1 MVNLFFT
8 CLLTK
13 ITLRWISMPRDF
25 FRVCDQKSHL
35 ICTSKG
41 ESKEKAQVPLPR
53 SKKKKKKQFYLYFVY
68 LAQY

>member
-25 FRVCDQKSHL
+25 FRECDQKSHL
-35 ICTSKG
+35 ICT
-41 ESKEKAQVPLPR
+41 SKEKAQVPLPR
-53 SKKKKKKQFYLYFVY
+53 SKKKKKKKQFYLYFVH